1 MSILPWGKKKQ
12 EMPLSSYIDGELDS
26 RELSDIGERVVFE
39 PQARELLHLFRR
51 VKDLVDRAVI
61 PEQVPRRDVPGH
73 LWEGVGVEDVP
84 GPLPERR
91 SRWRQRNSA
100 AILSVGL
107 LVTAGVALVGLR
119 RRGVV

>member
-1 MSILPWGKKKQ
+1 MSILPWGKKKRETQ
-12 EMPLSSYIDGELDS
+12 LSSYIDGELDS

-39 PQARELLHLFRR
+39 PQARELLDLFRR

-73 LWEGVGVEDVP
+73 LWEGVGVEDGP

-91 SRWRQRNSA
+91 SRWRPRNSA

>member
-1 MSILPWGKKKQ
+1 MSILSWGKKKQ

-39 PQARELLHLFRR
+39 PQTRELLGLFRR

-61 PEQVPRRDVPGH
+61 PEQVPRRDVPEH
-73 LWEGVGVEDVP
+73 LWKGVGVEDGT
-84 GPLPERR
+84 GPFPERR

-107 LVTAGVALVGLR
+107 LVTAGVALFRLR

>member
-26 RELSDIGERVVFE
+26 RELSDIGERIVFE
-39 PQARELLHLFRR
+39 PQTRELLDLFRR
-51 VKDLVDRAVI
+51 VKNLVDRAGI
-61 PEQVPRRDVPGH
+61 PEQVPRRDVPEH
-73 LWEGVGVEDVP
+73 LWEAVGVEDGT